1 MTSAMQA
8 SRDNDTVLGRHPNDP
23 ALASFRR
30 RALDNMAVSP
40 GTRMETDAGHPAHD
54 AAPRRV
60 VRHEVLDRV
69 LRADSVPRACAA
81 AGRAT
86 VRDGASSVT
95 TAGKP
100 AARVVRRG
108 VVDMLMLRCEI
119 SLACAANDSDNQAL
133 AEAEADL
140 HAAEIA
146 EEKQQMIE
154 GFHQRLRTC
163 HVKREIAAMEI
174 DAQLNQTPSS
184 IFASLV
190 APREKDTSD
199 DSSPPPCG
207 D

>member
-1 MTSAMQA
+1 MTSVMQA
-8 SRDNDTVLGRHPNDP
+8 SRDNGTVLGRHLNDP
-23 ALASFRR
+23 ALGAFRR
-30 RALDNMAVSP
+30 RALDNMAVS
-40 GTRMETDAGHPAHD
+40 GTRKMDTTNAGHPAHD

-60 VRHEVLDRV
+60 VRHEVLERV
-69 LRADSVPRACAA
+69 LRAGSVPRVCAA
-81 AGRAT
+81 DAAT
-86 VRDGASSVT
+86 VRGGASSVA
-95 TAGKP
+95 TAGKTG
-100 AARVVRRG
+100 ARVVRRG

-119 SLACAANDSDNQAL
+119 SLACAANDSDNQTL
-133 AEAEADL
+133 ADAEADL

-154 GFHQRLRTC
+154 GFHQRLRTF

-174 DAQLNQTPSS
+174 DAQLNHAPSS

-190 APREKDTSD
+190 APRDKDTSD